1 MKRVIC
7 SSDNSLSD
15 AIASSFNVSK
25 QAAIIVARW
34 YLCEDTLD
42 GFDNLEDVLDYIQDD
57 LPDMLEAASD
67 PIEIQIVGSEFGI
80 DVSYLIGEDF

>member
-15 AIASSFNVSK
+15 AISSSFNVSK
-25 QAAIIVARW
+25 QAATIVARW
-34 YLCEDTLD
+34 YLYEDTLD